1 MNAQSRLE
9 PESPVTGLG
18 SRIQIQQKYRE
29 PNTHKNTFK
38 NTWAK
43 AGIVPSAFICAS
55 WVSEWQ
61 HPRSA
66 AADIRKFRKEH
77 GAVILQLPEAELD

>member
-1 MNAQSRLE
+1 MVFLVSLSGARVENTNTAKIPRA
-9 PESPVTGLG
+9 
-18 SRIQIQQKYRE
+18 KYTQ
-29 PNTHKNTFK
+29 NTSK

-43 AGIVPSAFICAS
+43 TGIVPSAFICVS

-77 GAVILQLPEAELD
+77 GAVIPQLPEAELD